1 MKGALIFTAGATV
14 GIVAGAVGLVCTTG
28 SLSGLL
34 YGLLDKAVS
43 KFETEEQAF
52 ARLRAETDA
61 NRVTYTRR

>member
-14 GIVAGAVGLVCTTG
+14 GIVVGAVGAVCTTS
-28 SLSGLL
+28 SLSSLL

-52 ARLRAETDA
+52 ERLRAEADA
-61 NRVTYTRR
+61 NRVAYIRR